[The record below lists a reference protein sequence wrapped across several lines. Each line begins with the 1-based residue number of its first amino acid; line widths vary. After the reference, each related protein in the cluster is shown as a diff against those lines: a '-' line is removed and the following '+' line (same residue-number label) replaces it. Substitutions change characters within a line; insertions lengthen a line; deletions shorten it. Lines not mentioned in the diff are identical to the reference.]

1 VSGLIVF
8 DFDNTLVHSKIDF
21 AGIRREL
28 LEMLRRSGHPDATGD
43 GLSERMTRLSIGEI
57 IDVGAAHDP
66 AFFDAAWQMV
76 LEYETAGMVASTV
89 EPDARST
96 LHALRD
102 TGFTLAVMT
111 NNARPATL
119 AALDLFDMRSVFQL
133 ILTRDEVPMKP
144 DPAGIVKAMTTF
156 EASAERTVM
165 IGDSWLDGRAAH
177 AAGVPFIGFRPRAGV
192 LDERGIAY
200 WAIVEQL
207 GDLVPL
213 VRGPWPSAANGQA
226 P

>member
-28 LEMLRRSGHPDATGD
+28 LEMLRQSGHPEATGD
-43 GLSERMTRLSIGEI
+43 GLPERLARLSIGEI
-57 IDVGAAHDP
+57 IDLGAAHDP
-66 AFFDAAWQMV
+66 AIYDAAWQMV

-102 TGFTLAVMT
+102 AGFTLAVMT

-119 AALDLFDMRSVFQL
+119 AALDLFDMRAVFHL

-144 DPAGIVKAMTTF
+144 DPAGIVQAMTTF
-156 EASAERTVM
+156 EAPPGRTVM
-165 IGDSWLDGRAAH
+165 IGDSWLDGRAAD
-177 AAGVPFIGFRPRAGV
+177 AAGVPYIGFRPRAGV
-192 LDERGIAY
+192 LDERGVPY
-200 WAIVEQL
+200 WAIVERL

-213 VRGPWPSAANGQA
+213 VRGPWPSAADERA